1 MGILLCHGRHH
12 GGVLQNHRG
21 MVHRD
26 VRGDEAVPIRILQV
40 VDQTATRKAG
50 GPTDG
55 GTPRHDH
62 VLVVVADEKREEHLR
77 GRFRGV
83 AVSGSRKERLRDRA
97 QVVVAGVKKEEH
109 LRGRVQVVAENE
121 NVSDVRVHGHAP
133 EVAEDDRVDH
143 RCRARQVEW
152 EGCPIRFVRM
162 PHGTLV
168 RRQQR
173 GGGRYHR
180 FRDWRQSPRRELS
193 G

>member
-1 MGILLCHGRHH
+1 MRILLCHGRHH
-12 GGVLQNHRG
+12 GGVPQNHRG
-21 MVHRD
+21 MVRRD
-26 VRGDEAVPIRILQV
+26 VHGDEGVPIRNLQV
-40 VDQTATRKAG
+40 VDQTANRKAE

-55 GTPRHDH
+55 GMPRHDH

-77 GRFRGV
+77 GRVRWV

-97 QVVVAGVKKEEH
+97 QVVAAGEKKEER

-121 NVSDVRVHGHAP
+121 NVGAVRVRGHAP

-143 RCRARQVEW
+143 RYRARQGEW
-152 EGCPIRFVRM
+152 EGCPIRLVRM

-173 GGGRYHR
+173 GGGR
-180 FRDWRQSPRRELS
+180 
-193 G
+193 

>member
-21 MVHRD
+21 VVHRD
-26 VRGDEAVPIRILQV
+26 VHGDEAVPIRILQV
-40 VDQTATRKAG
+40 VDQTANRKAVD
-50 GPTDG
+50 PMDVEMR
-55 GTPRHDH
+55 RHDH
-62 VLVVVADEKREEHLR
+62 DAVVVADEKREEHLR
-77 GRFRGV
+77 GRVRGV

-97 QVVVAGVKKEEH
+97 QVEVAGVKKEEH
-109 LRGRVQVVAENE
+109 LRDRVQVVVENE
-121 NVSDVRVHGHAP
+121 NVGAVRVRGHAP

-143 RCRARQVEW
+143 RCRARQGEW
-152 EGCPIRFVRM
+152 EGCPIRLVRM
-162 PHGTLV
+162 PHGTVV

-173 GGGRYHR
+173 GGGQYHR